1 MQHISASSLSDLPTR
16 ISYLRSF
23 IEFSAADAAT
33 LHASRDVV
41 APLVPVVVDTVY
53 TKLLSFDIT
62 ARAFV
67 PRQTGYAGEAPA
79 SLADLSHDHPQIRF
93 RKDFL
98 ARYLVKLVSMDYDDI
113 SSWEY
118 LDKVGL
124 MHTGQAG
131 FAHRSVPPPPSP
143 LHKAGTGSADAGVQK
158 KRAKR
163 PALRVEYTHCAI
175 LLGYV
180 EDILVN
186 AVMGHPDLDNDT
198 KTAVLRAVNKVRLL
212 PSATETALVLMRLN
226 VCSCSGSRTI
236 CSRGITSPMPR
247 RRMPCSGTK

>member
-1 MQHISASSLSDLPTR
+1 MEGNGWDDGDRGRGARWGGERQGSIKTMPSERGLTDSRPSIPTYLFPPIYSLQRPFQSPSRDHSIALTHLQTHTTHTHTQTPKMSKGMQHISASSLSDLPTR

-131 FAHRSVPPPPSP
+131 FAHRSVPPPFTKPEQAELTQGS
-143 LHKAGTGSADAGVQK
+143 KKKKSEETGAQG
-158 KRAKR
+158 
-163 PALRVEYTHCAI
+163 
-175 LLGYV
+175 
-180 EDILVN
+180 
-186 AVMGHPDLDNDT
+186 
-198 KTAVLRAVNKVRLL
+198 
-212 PSATETALVLMRLN
+212 
-226 VCSCSGSRTI
+226 
-236 CSRGITSPMPR
+236 
-247 RRMPCSGTK
+247 